1 MFREDKTTQMAAR
14 FLTLAQ
20 GRLPYILL
28 MKMLYL
34 ADKQML
40 LKWGS
45 PITYDRWIAMQY
57 GPVLSATLN
66 LINSKTGQVTYWS
79 THIATESYD
88 AVLKTNPGDDDLS
101 DAEDTIIDQI
111 FSEYGHIDQWDVV
124 KLTHSLPE
132 WDDPGATSTPISY
145 ERVLEDSGLFT
156 RQDVKGILGNIAMQD
171 EIREIRELIA

>member
-57 GPVLSATLN
+57 GPVLSATFD
-66 LINSKTGQVTYWS
+66 LIKSKTGQSTYWAAY
-79 THIATESYD
+79 IATEDYD
-88 AVLKTNPGDDDLS
+88 AVLKTSPGDDDLS
-101 DAEDTIIDQI
+101 DAEDTIISQI
-111 FSEYGHIDQWDVV
+111 FNEFGHKDQWEVV
-124 KLTHSLPE
+124 KLTHGLPE
-132 WDDPGATSTPISY
+132 WDDPGSTSVPISY
-145 ERVLEDSGLFT
+145 ERVLEDSGLFS
-156 RQDVKGILGNIAMQD
+156 RQDVKSILGNIAMQD

>member
-1 MFREDKTTQMAAR
+1 MFLEDKTTQMAAR
-14 FLTLAQ
+14 FLILAQ

-40 LKWGS
+40 VKWGS

-66 LINSKTGQVTYWS
+66 LINSKSEQPTYWS
-79 THIATESYD
+79 KHIATEIYD
-88 AVLKTNPGDDDLS
+88 VVLKTDPGDDNLS
-101 DAEDTIIDQI
+101 DAEDTIIREV
-111 FSEYGHIDQWDVV
+111 FSEFGHKDQWDVV
-124 KLTHSLPE
+124 KHTHNLPE
-132 WDDPGATSTPISY
+132 WDDPGTTSSPISY
-145 ERVLEDSGLFT
+145 ERVLEDSGLFS

-171 EIREIRELIA
+171 EMREIRELIV